1 MVGGLYN
8 AILFRTFHPIGRDS
22 LVVVMSGTSDCGLCC
37 LLLMQFILRPLIG
50 PGKKVRKP
58 GSSLRLGLLT
68 TILISLHILHL
79 PSPLRRERPR
89 PPRVSSHSVSAP
101 ALREHKLVIFV
112 KGWPSSLLRSTKHL
126 PSQLLDALLIVL
138 FRSMSSFGGDI
149 WKTKK
154 EIFFLTWHVSLLQF
168 CSVKFVYLAL
178 FNWKCLKTVC
188 RKCAC
193 KSLKPGVRRCHWV
206 SCHLGT
212 SLIPKHCWLDSYGER
227 LYY

>member
-89 PPRVSSHSVSAP
+89 PPRVSSHSVSAL

-112 KGWPSSLLRSTKHL
+112 KGWPSSLLRSTNTFSIDCSKTGVGCPAHCAL
-126 PSQLLDALLIVL
+126 PLDEL
-138 FRSMSSFGGDI
+138 FGGRHLED
-149 WKTKK
+149 K
-154 EIFFLTWHVSLLQF
+154 ERNIFPDLTCFITAVLLGEI
-168 CSVKFVYLAL
+168 CL
-178 FNWKCLKTVC
+178 FGPV
-188 RKCAC
+188 
-193 KSLKPGVRRCHWV
+193 
-206 SCHLGT
+206 
-212 SLIPKHCWLDSYGER
+212 
-227 LYY
+227 